1 MNIPEILHNEYP
13 DVKQIRF
20 DLYQDDKRKSL
31 FLTGFIVNPTLRNSG
46 LGSQF
51 MDKLT
56 KLADEIGYMIT
67 LTPSNAY
74 GGNVNRLKD
83 FYQRFGFIFNKG
95 GNRDFSHKED
105 MYRLPKT
112 QEINEE
118 GESTSSTSTGNAT
131 ATGKK
136 WETGVKHGKAN
147 PISNH
152 GEWESGMVRGKANPV
167 TTNEQIDRMKK
178 LILY

>member
-1 MNIPEILHNEYP
+1 MNIPEILKQQYP
-13 DVKQIRF
+13 DVKEIRF
-20 DLYQDDKRKSL
+20 DVYQDDKRKTI
-31 FLTGFIVNPTLRNSG
+31 FLTGFIVNPMLRSKG
-46 LGSQF
+46 LGSEF
-51 MDKLT
+51 MTKLT
-56 KLADEIGYMIT
+56 DLADQIGYKIT
-67 LTPSNAY
+67 LTPDSSY

-95 GNRDFSHKED
+95 KNRDFSHRED
-105 MYRLPKT
+105 MYRLPKN

-118 GESTSSTSTGNAT
+118 GESTSAGSTGNSK

-136 WETGVKHGKAN
+136 WETGLTRGKAN

-152 GEWESGMVRGKANPV
+152 GEWETGIKRGHANPV

-178 LILY
+178 LIGY

>member
-83 FYQRFGFIFNKG
+83 FYQRFGFIFNK
-95 GNRDFSHKED
+95 
-105 MYRLPKT
+105 
-112 QEINEE
+112 
-118 GESTSSTSTGNAT
+118 
-131 ATGKK
+131 
-136 WETGVKHGKAN
+136 
-147 PISNH
+147 
-152 GEWESGMVRGKANPV
+152 
-167 TTNEQIDRMKK
+167 
-178 LILY
+178 